1 MVILANQTLNCI
13 ATKQTVIKDVGQRH
27 LTGGGQ
33 ELRKIKKVI
42 GANMGGVYRFTAYSC
57 GNETYKRLAH
67 LLDRTVCLF
76 RQQEIRERV
85 GNKGREDLY
94 LTIRFIMKIKRNIF
108 IKQLLTNC

>member
-1 MVILANQTLNCI
+1 MFLKTYAN
-13 ATKQTVIKDVGQRH
+13 
-27 LTGGGQ
+27 LTGKHMCWSLFSC
-33 ELRKIKKVI
+33 EILPSDS
-42 GANMGGVYRFTAYSC
+42 VYRFTAYSC